1 MAIFD
6 PKIIFLPFLGLR
18 EAEDCK
24 CSSTD
29 ARTVSFDANIDYDTL
44 TDRTKNGYVKTKC
57 PSFGNYAQ
65 QCTGKVWIWSYSGIR
80 FMVKIFLKSHFDSF
94 FIFLPIFKKDW
105 TKNLREWTKK
115 WGIDLTIGRKKRLTK
130 TTLIPKIISFGKL
143 YTLF

>member
-1 MAIFD
+1 MVSTYYFYLEIYMFQWPIFD
-6 PKIIFLPFLGLR
+6 PKILFLTFLGLR

-80 FMVKIFLKSHFDSF
+80 FGVKIFVKSHFNFSYFYIDSV
-94 FIFLPIFKKDW
+94 
-105 TKNLREWTKK
+105 
-115 WGIDLTIGRKKRLTK
+115 
-130 TTLIPKIISFGKL
+130 
-143 YTLF
+143 

>member
-94 FIFLPIFKKDW
+94 LYVFLPIFKKDW

-115 WGIDLTIGRKKRLTK
+115 NCPVSETGQFFLANQKK
-130 TTLIPKIISFGKL
+130 
-143 YTLF
+143 

>member
-6 PKIIFLPFLGLR
+6 LKMIFLPFLGLR

-65 QCTGKVWIWSYSGIR
+65 QCSGKVWIWSYSGIR
-80 FMVKIFLKSHFDSF
+80 FMVKIFLKSHSF
-94 FIFLPIFKKDW
+94 LYFKKDW

-115 WGIDLTIGRKKRLTK
+115 NCLVSENNFLLAEQKNEKLT
-130 TTLIPKIISFGKL
+130 
-143 YTLF
+143 

>member
-1 MAIFD
+1 MAILD

-80 FMVKIFLKSHFDSF
+80 FMVEIFLKSHFDF
-94 FIFLPIFKKDW
+94 FLYFNQFSKKFKRVGKQ
-105 TKNLREWTKK
+105 NCLVSEMVQF
-115 WGIDLTIGRKKRLTK
+115 
-130 TTLIPKIISFGKL
+130 SFGRPKK
-143 YTLF
+143 

>member
-1 MAIFD
+1 MVSTYYFYLEIYMFQWPLFD
-6 PKIIFLPFLGLR
+6 PKILFLTFLGLR

-80 FMVKIFLKSHFDSF
+80 FGVKTFLKSHLF
-94 FIFLPIFKKDW
+94 F
-105 TKNLREWTKK
+105 
-115 WGIDLTIGRKKRLTK
+115 
-130 TTLIPKIISFGKL
+130 
-143 YTLF
+143 

>member
-94 FIFLPIFKKDW
+94 LYFYQFSKK
-105 TKNLREWTKK
+105 T
-115 WGIDLTIGRKKRLTK
+115 GQ
-130 TTLIPKIISFGKL
+130 KI
-143 YTLF
+143 